1 MAYVVVNRMINGQ
14 NNGQMNTIF
23 QIKLIYGRG
32 HRVYCRRPE
41 TMPGDYGCFDDRI
54 RNWDEE
60 WVSQLLEE
68 ALRLKKQ
75 FGESKPKPS
84 ARSKLAKV

>member
-1 MAYVVVNRMINGQ
+1 MVDRRMNDT
-14 NNGQMNTIF
+14 NSGQMNTIL
-23 QIKLIYGRG
+23 QIELIYGRG
-32 HRVYCRRPE
+32 HMVFCRRPE

-75 FGESKPKPS
+75 FGESKRRPS

>member
-1 MAYVVVNRMINGQ
+1 MVADIRYITG
-14 NNGQMNTIF
+14 
-23 QIKLIYGRG
+23 G
-32 HRVYCRRPE
+32 HP

-68 ALRLKKQ
+68 ALRLKQQ
-75 FGESKPKPS
+75 FGEGKRRRP
-84 ARSKLAKV
+84 ARSKPSDA